1 MRYFRLPQTKAAIG
15 MVDDVKDAF
24 HEKTDSKAIMLLMRW
39 GYIRMFGKNYKQKDL
54 QSDHKSLR

>member
-1 MRYFRLPQTKAAIG
+1 